1 MILLL
6 IELYVSFS
14 RILYISLTFLLCIDK
29 SDDDDDDDDD
39 DEHDDD
45 YVISNSGLNA
55 RWWPRWR
62 SYIMMSQASCSA
74 TIHKIYLI
82 LSRR

>member
-39 DEHDDD
+39 DDEHDDD

-55 RWWPRWR
+55 NGGQDGDH
-62 SYIMMSQASCSA
+62 I
-74 TIHKIYLI
+74 
-82 LSRR
+82 